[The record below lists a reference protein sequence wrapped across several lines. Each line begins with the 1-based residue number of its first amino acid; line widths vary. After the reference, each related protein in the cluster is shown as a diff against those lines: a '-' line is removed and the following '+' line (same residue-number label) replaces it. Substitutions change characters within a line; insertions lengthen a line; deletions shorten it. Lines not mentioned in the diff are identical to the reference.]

1 MRGFFILYRMIC
13 IIPRREIIWHSPYQT
28 IPEFSEGAGAPRLDA
43 QSRRF
48 CTCAGRSA
56 EGNQTEYALFSLAV
70 CWRSQAHPSLRGSLL
85 RQCTIVC
92 SEPAC
97 HAEITPLLFQRGC
110 TLKRHAKAGIQ
121 RVQRKK
127 ARGGG
132 AAARQIS
139 H

>member
-85 RQCTIVC
+85 RQCAI
-92 SEPAC
+92 
-97 HAEITPLLFQRGC
+97 
-110 TLKRHAKAGIQ
+110 
-121 RVQRKK
+121 
-127 ARGGG
+127 
-132 AAARQIS
+132 
-139 H
+139 

>member
-85 RQCTIVC
+85 RQCAIVLN
-92 SEPAC
+92 EPTC
-97 HAEITPLLFQRGC
+97 YAEITPLLFQRGM
-110 TLKRHAKAGIQ
+110 HVE

-127 ARGGG
+127 ERGGG
-132 AAARQIS
+132 APEKE
-139 H
+139 